1 MTIHRLYRIDGGLI
15 FAARGLTLAACIER
29 AVDFGVNLENADF
42 SGLNLSDMSLN
53 EGLLDGADFSGSELI
68 RVDFINCRMKQ
79 TKFIRTH
86 FEDVYLCENTRLES
100 ADFTGSTQ
108 SGGRTDKI
116 PWVAGR
122 LEVVRS

>member
-1 MTIHRLYRIDGGLI
+1 MSIHRLYRTDGTLI
-15 FAARGLTLAACIER
+15 FAARGRTLGECIER

-42 SGLNLSDMSLN
+42 RGLKLSDMSLN
-53 EGLLDGADFSGSELI
+53 GALLEGANFTESELV
-68 RVDFINCRMKQ
+68 RTDFIDCHMERTN
-79 TKFIRTH
+79 FLWTH
-86 FEDVYLCENTRLES
+86 FEDVYLCENTGLES

-108 SGGRTDKI
+108 SGSLTDEI